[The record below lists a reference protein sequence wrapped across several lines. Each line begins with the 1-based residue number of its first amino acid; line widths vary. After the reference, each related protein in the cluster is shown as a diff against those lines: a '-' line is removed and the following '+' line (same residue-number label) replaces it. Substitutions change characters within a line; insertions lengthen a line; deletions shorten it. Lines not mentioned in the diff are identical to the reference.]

1 MNDETRRQIVALL
14 AEEMEAYGDN
24 LDALEGQILSSLRE
38 VGEGTLQAVTAAKK
52 GATQAAGDR
61 VRADGPHDSS
71 ATGPRRS

>member
-14 AEEMEAYGDN
+14 AAEMETYGEN

-38 VGEGTLQAVTAAKK
+38 IGEGTLQAVTAAKK
-52 GATQAAGDR
+52 GATQAAGGR
-61 VRADGPHDSS
+61 VRADSRRDSS